1 MMKSLYQQQ
10 FAMMVGVMLLSFSLL
25 STAFMFLSYRYV
37 IGEKRDALERN
48 AGDIAGFTA
57 EEMAQKTGTT
67 VAQYR
72 SYERG
77 ESDFPFSFLHGFHDE
92 LCCAGGFFIH
102 SKACAEAVP
111 QCSN

>member
-1 MMKSLYQQQ
+1 MQTKTYDPT
-10 FAMMVGVMLLSFSLL
+10 LLEI
-25 STAFMFLSYRYV
+25 AHR
-37 IGEKRDALERN
+37 IRDMR
-48 AGDIAGFTA
+48 DIAGFTA

-92 LCCAGGFFIH
+92 LCCAGGFSETVDSLAGVLGIIIP
-102 SKACAEAVP
+102 A
-111 QCSN
+111 NITND